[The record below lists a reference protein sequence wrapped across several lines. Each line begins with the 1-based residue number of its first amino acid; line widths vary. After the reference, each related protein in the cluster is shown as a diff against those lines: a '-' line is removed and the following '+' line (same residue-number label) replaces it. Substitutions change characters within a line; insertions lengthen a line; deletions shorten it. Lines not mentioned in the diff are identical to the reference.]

1 MNIVFK
7 KPIFKRKA
15 YISGSTKNINFNL
28 YDIKINNINKISD
41 KNNAYRLNIYI
52 NNEDINRIKEV
63 DDIALNFFI
72 NKNKEWF
79 NNYLKENELNEM
91 FKYSFC
97 TQTNTIETI
106 LSQSC
111 IIRLNNIQID
121 NKNINNLLKNNNYMF
136 TIKLELIGL
145 YIYKTKALNK
155 WHIKSIDI
163 NDIEKIE
170 NIELSKPEIDI
181 EWDNTLKETIQG
193 LNNNIIEYNNKID
206 KIQNFININEKL
218 IKEIKDINS
227 KDKNWVNK
235 INILKNNIMNIL
247 SINDSR

>member
-121 NKNINNLLKNNNYMF
+121 NKNINDE
-136 TIKLELIGL
+136 IK
-145 YIYKTKALNK
+145 
-155 WHIKSIDI
+155 IK
-163 NDIEKIE
+163 NDI
-170 NIELSKPEIDI
+170 
-181 EWDNTLKETIQG
+181 
-193 LNNNIIEYNNKID
+193 
-206 KIQNFININEKL
+206 
-218 IKEIKDINS
+218 IKNAVFKA
-227 KDKNWVNK
+227 
-235 INILKNNIMNIL
+235 
-247 SINDSR
+247 